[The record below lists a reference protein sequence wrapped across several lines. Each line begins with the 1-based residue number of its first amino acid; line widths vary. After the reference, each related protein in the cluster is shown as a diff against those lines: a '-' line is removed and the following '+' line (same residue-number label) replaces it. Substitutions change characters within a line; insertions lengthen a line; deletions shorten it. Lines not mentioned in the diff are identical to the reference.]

1 MDGNIYVSKRFPAK
15 TFLVNVG
22 SEWTEYLLE
31 RKGVQGLASSRDRE
45 QRDTIVTPRLSVFCN
60 IFILPANCLLPLKN
74 ITLLM
79 RVHNPLL
86 RLTTAAVDSRRIAK
100 ERGWA
105 LLLLL
110 PYSHS
115 WHTKDAVPI
124 VLIRPGSF
132 TFNTPPN
139 MLITT
144 ANIKATLVKVWLHT
158 FNVLL
163 RNPFLDTSECFFC
176 AHCFLAT
183 GLFTMT
189 SLWFWQLVDPGHL
202 NFKSSSSFLA
212 FKGFRV
218 CILFAYWGTW
228 TNWFN
233 SELLRS
239 VLSRMTTAIRYA
251 LATRGACCEREGE
264 ARLVCL
270 FAPTNS
276 RLMSYWHTSFLA

>member
-1 MDGNIYVSKRFPAK
+1 M
-15 TFLVNVG
+15 
-22 SEWTEYLLE
+22 
-31 RKGVQGLASSRDRE
+31 RE
-45 QRDTIVTPRLSVFCN
+45 
-60 IFILPANCLLPLKN
+60 
-74 ITLLM
+74 
-79 RVHNPLL
+79 HNPLL
-86 RLTTAAVDSRRIAK
+86 RLITAAVDSRRIAK

-124 VLIRPGSF
+124 AHIRPGSF

-144 ANIKATLVKVWLHT
+144 ANIKATLVKVRLHT
-158 FNVLL
+158 FNVFL
-163 RNPFLDTSECFFC
+163 RNPFVDTSECFFC
-176 AHCFLAT
+176 AYCFLAM

-189 SLWFWQLVDPGHL
+189 SPWFWQLVDPGHL
-202 NFKSSSSFLA
+202 NFKSSSSSMV

-218 CILFAYWGTW
+218 CILFAYWDTW

-239 VLSRMTTAIRYA
+239 ALSQITEYCWLSLSDFWREGTSVVRFFPLLWRRLLNTNSPSCLPLVCSLCSTLRTTAIRCA
-251 LATRGACCEREGE
+251 LATRGACCEKKGE

-276 RLMSYWHTSFLA
+276 RVMSYKHTFFLA